1 MKIKRQN
8 VTLLLGNGPNRISH
22 AGFSWLQVLEQLAAF
37 SGSRKVLQHSVA
49 KPFSLLYEEFA
60 LRCVRKGKLESDLKK
75 RVAALMKGMAH
86 NGLHGRIAGFGF
98 RHILTTNYDYCLESA
113 AGVIA
118 RSANLREEKRY
129 NLFRRRNLNNS
140 NIWHIHGEV
149 DRSRTITL
157 GHDHYVG
164 YLNKI
169 KNYLVWERNSKG
181 KAFDVKHSAFMQGRT
196 TFDTDGTKHY
206 SWIDVFLR
214 DDIHILGFGLDYSEI
229 DLWWLLIF
237 KEKQKLK
244 ARKYSRSPRV
254 GDTLFYNIFEEP
266 MSDLALGRLSVLES
280 VGVQIVSILCDRGY
294 EHAYHTAINRIKENA

>member
-22 AGFSWLQVLEQLAAF
+22 VGISWLQVLEQLAVF
-37 SGSRKVLQHSVA
+37 SGSRKVLKHSAV
-49 KPFSLLYEEFA
+49 KPFPLLYEELA
-60 LRCVRKGKLESDLKK
+60 LCCVRKSKLESDLKK
-75 RVAALMKGMAH
+75 RVAALMKGMEH
-86 NGLHGRIAGFGF
+86 NGLHGRIARLDF
-98 RHILTTNYDYCLESA
+98 RHILTTNYDYCLEAA
-113 AGVIA
+113 AGTIG
-118 RSANLREEKRY
+118 RSNNLREEKRY
-129 NLFRRRNLNNS
+129 NLFRRRKLNNS

-149 DRSRTITL
+149 DKPRTITL

-164 YLNKI
+164 YVNKI
-169 KNYLVWERNSKG
+169 KSYLVWERKSKG
-181 KAFDVKHSAFMQGRT
+181 KTFDVRHSAFMQGKT
-196 TFDTDGTKHY
+196 TFDADGTKHY

-244 ARKYSRSPRV
+244 ARKYSRSPKF
-254 GDTLFYNIFEEP
+254 GNTWFYNIYEEP

-280 VGVQIVSILCDRGY
+280 VGVQIVNVLCDRGY
-294 EHAYHTAINRIKENA
+294 EHAYHAALSQIKENA